1 MSSFLRIIQVVN
13 VRWYNATAWYALSL
27 SRLLAD
33 AGHRVKVLAL
43 AGTEPFEKARRMG
56 LDTQAA
62 ALNSVN
68 PAHLLRESRHLRH
81 LTSAFRPQV
90 VNCHRG
96 EGMLLWGQMKLLDNS
111 FALVRTRGDQRSPR
125 KNMFNRYLYSRL
137 CDAVITTNSRTQA
150 QCREFFALDEAGL
163 FMIPGGVD
171 RKRFAFNPQARV
183 ELRRRYGIAEDD
195 VTLGLVGRF
204 DPVKGHKELF
214 DAIALIRDGL
224 RRLTPGGPGPF
235 RLMLIGFPANISLE
249 RMRGMLRERGL
260 EERTIIT
267 GKVDNVAEHISCL
280 DLAVA
285 PSQGSEAIARAALE
299 LMSCGIPL
307 IGTDVGVMPDL
318 LAPEALVPAADPQA
332 LAALLFRALTGA
344 DFRHGLREEQAAAM
358 PRFSQ
363 EHFLEQTLAAYE
375 QAMRRNLA

>member
-27 SRLLAD
+27 SRLLVD
-33 AGHRVKVLAL
+33 AGHEVKVLAL
-43 AGTEPFEKARRMG
+43 AGTEPFAKARDMG

-68 PAHLLRESRHLRH
+68 PAHLLRESRQLRRLIH
-81 LTSAFRPQV
+81 EFRPQV

-96 EGMLLWGQMKLLDNS
+96 EGMLLWGQMKLLEKS

-125 KNMFNRYLYSRL
+125 RNMFNRYLYARL
-137 CDAVITTNSRTQA
+137 CDAVIATNSSTLA
-150 QCREFFALDEAGL
+150 QCREFFSLDEAGL

-171 RKRFAFNPQARV
+171 RKRFAFNPEARMK
-183 ELRRRYGIAEDD
+183 LRRRYGISEGD

-224 RRLTPGGPGPF
+224 RRLTPSGPGPF
-235 RLMLIGFPANISLE
+235 RLMLLGFPANISLE
-249 RMRGMLRERGL
+249 RMRGLLQERGL
-260 EERTIIT
+260 VERTIIT
-267 GKVDNVAEHISCL
+267 GKVDNVAEHMSCL

-285 PSQGSEAIARAALE
+285 ASQGSEAIARAALE

-307 IGTDVGVMPDL
+307 ISTDVGVMPDL
-318 LAPEALVPAADPQA
+318 LASEALVPAADPQA
-332 LAALLFRALTGA
+332 LAALLFRALTEA
-344 DFRHGLREEQAAAM
+344 DFRQRLRLEQAAAM
-358 PRFSQ
+358 PRFSP
-363 EHFLEQTLAAYE
+363 EHFLEQTLAAYG